1 MTRPADPTPTPQ
13 PSLQPRNGRAAL
25 LGVAFCVMVASWA
38 GFRAMAP
45 AGQSDAPKDDAAQD
59 MQTGSALPLRM
70 IAPEQAA
77 QALAASG
84 YSLKEQADILAAV
97 KRRDL
102 RLLAMPI
109 YDAAGTGGTV
119 SLLCGPWHR
128 TVALAATPTTVILP
142 IAMAGSVDIVGL
154 SSQGAAGIN
163 SGVITAFGPQVLPPL
178 VTGQHLHVSVIAQ

>member
-1 MTRPADPTPTPQ
+1 MNKPADPAPTPQ
-13 PSLQPRNGRAAL
+13 PAIQPRSGRAVM
-25 LGVAFCVMVASWA
+25 LGAAFCLMAAGWA
-38 GFRAMAP
+38 GFHAMAP
-45 AGQSDAPKDDAAQD
+45 AKQTDATQDNATQDVQGQSA
-59 MQTGSALPLRM
+59 MPLRM

-84 YSLKEQADILAAV
+84 YSAKEQADILAAV

-119 SLLCGPWHR
+119 SVLCGPWQR
-128 TVALAATPTTVILP
+128 TVPLSATPTTVILP

-154 SSQGAAGIN
+154 SSQGVTGIN
-163 SGVITAFGPQVLPPL
+163 SGIITAFGPQVLPPL
-178 VTGQHLHVSVIAQ
+178 SNGQHLHVSVIAQ

>member
-1 MTRPADPTPTPQ
+1 MNRPADPTPTPQ
-13 PSLQPRNGRAAL
+13 PSLQPRHGRTAL
-25 LGVAFCVMVASWA
+25 LGAAFCIMVAGWA
-38 GFRAMAP
+38 GFHAMAP
-45 AGQSDAPKDDAAQD
+45 AGQGDAPKDGAAQD
-59 MQTGSALPLRM
+59 IQGGSALPLRL

-84 YSLKEQADILAAV
+84 YSAQEQADILAAV

-102 RLLAMPI
+102 RLLVMPI

-154 SSQGAAGIN
+154 SSQGITGIN

-178 VTGQHLHVSVIAQ
+178 ATGQHLHVSVIAQ